1 MSNCRKGAKIHWVT
15 ALCLLISG
23 LALRVQALPYFHQT
37 GNTLLMSNG
46 NVQVTY
52 NLAAGTADF
61 YWSNSLKV
69 VNFYAGVGLSTG
81 YIKGTSYN
89 SWSYFVASSNQVV
102 VTSTGNGVPTMKQ
115 YFTLDQNDSF
125 LASVSVFGSN
135 LSANWMGPV
144 VVDTT
149 GGVNIGI
156 TNDNRALVVPFD
168 NDGFVRYN
176 AMPMN
181 SSAQGYE
188 VGAFYDNTSRNG
200 LVVGSVTHDT
210 WKTGIFFNGAHN
222 HLSLLNVFGGA
233 TAPSDVDPH
242 GFLTGNTISSPTVFV
257 GFGPDWRGT
266 MQNYAAENTNFVP
279 RLAWTNGVP
288 FGWNSWGVIQQNI
301 NYFDAIAVA
310 DDFHAHLTP
319 QNFQNN
325 GTVYINLD
333 SYWNNLTPQQL
344 QTFTAH
350 CHAQGQKAGIY
361 FGPFV
366 WFGSANN
373 ATNSLVTGSSTWHY
387 SDALL
392 RDQNG
397 NFQSVDGGLAMDPTH
412 PGTLAQINYYIN
424 LYTNWGFDYVKL
436 DFLSHGALEG
446 VHYNPAITTG
456 IQAYNYGM
464 QYVLNAIA
472 GRMFMSE
479 SIAPLFPYQ
488 YAHSRRISCDAETS
502 LIGDT
507 EYVMNSVS
515 YGWWLDNLYQ
525 FNDPDI
531 MVFGNGADTNEA
543 QSRLISGAVTGLML
557 GGDNLTSP
565 AGLAGAE
572 SCLTNAAID
581 AVARVGQTFLPVEG
595 NSGSSAENILVR
607 QDGSVWHLAVFNY
620 TAGATNITVNLSRAG
635 LPAGY
640 FTVNNLWDG
649 TTSAATNT
657 LSVSLNEKQSK
668 LFSLTT
674 RGPQNLVWNTNNNS
688 TWDNGASA
696 NWIIAS
702 NNQASVFITGDQ
714 VWFSDLPS
722 APTTVT
728 VSGTVQPAS
737 LTVASTNNSY
747 TFDGPGTL
755 ALSGTLT
762 KSGPSMLTLTAPVSI
777 SGPVQI
783 NGGTVYAGNFAFVN
797 ASSITITNDATLD
810 FAGGT
815 MGNGTPITVSGPGVG
830 GVGALYNS
838 SYETYDNVL
847 HITLAGDATFG
858 GSSRWDLGPG
868 STVTGP
874 HKLTINRGPGVYG
887 EWSGAALNNS
897 VGDIELLS
905 GKLGIKN
912 MGASFGNPAANF
924 IVDPGTELDFWTGE
938 PGYVKNFQVLSN
950 STFQILTGFT
960 NFYGNLALDNDVLFA
975 AYGGTGGNETFGG
988 AFILNGIVHF
998 MLGNGDFL
1006 FTNVISGPGG
1016 FVWDAYDHELIF
1028 RAANTYTGP
1037 TIIGD
1042 GLTLALAGNGSISQS
1057 SLIFF
1062 GGDSADNIALDASG
1076 RPDDTLTLA
1085 AGQTLGGVGTV
1096 SGRLTVQPGALVAPG
1111 GTNILLG
1118 ITNGASATGTLTAS
1132 SDVTLNGSVLM
1143 KLDGPGASDEITST
1157 TKINFGGTLSLAN
1170 ISGAP
1175 LASGNSFQ
1183 VFAAPVL
1190 NGSFSSIT
1198 PSTPGSGLLWD
1209 TAHLNAGVLSVV
1221 PAPGITGVKM
1231 SGANFTFTGTN
1242 GTPHANYLILTTT
1255 NLALPMINWTVMA
1268 TNSFDTGGNFHVTN
1282 SVGAGSNAR
1291 FYLVQPF

>member
-1 MSNCRKGAKIHWVT
+1 MSNSRKGSKVRWVAT
-15 ALCLLISG
+15 LCLLISG
-23 LALRVQALPYFHQT
+23 LALRVQAVPYFHQT
-37 GNTLLMSNG
+37 GTTLLMSNG
-46 NVQVTY
+46 NVKVTY

-61 YWSNSLKV
+61 YWSNSLKI

-89 SWSYFVASSNQVV
+89 SWSYLVVSSNQVV

-115 YFTLDQNDSF
+115 YFTFDQNDSF

-156 TNDNRALVVPFD
+156 TNDNRALIVPFD

-176 AMPMN
+176 AMPLN
-181 SSAQGYE
+181 SSAEGYE

-210 WKTGIFFNGAHN
+210 WKTGIFFDGENN

-233 TAPSDVDPH
+233 TSPWDVDPH
-242 GFLTGNTISSPTVFV
+242 GFLTSNTISSPTMFV
-257 GFGPDWRGT
+257 GFGPDWRVT

-279 RLAWTNGVP
+279 RLAWTSGVP
-288 FGWNSWGVIQQNI
+288 FGWNSWGVIQQYI
-301 NYFDAIAVA
+301 NYSDAITVA
-310 DDFHAHLTP
+310 DYFFTHLTP
-319 QNFQNN
+319 HNFENN
-325 GTVYINLD
+325 STVCINLD

-350 CHAQGQKAGIY
+350 CHAQGQKVGIY

-373 ATNSLVTGSSTWHY
+373 ATNTLVTGSSTWHY

-397 NFQSVDGGLAMDPTH
+397 NFESVDGGLAMDPTH

-446 VHYNPAITTG
+446 VHYNPSITTG

-464 QYVLNAIA
+464 QYVMNAIA

-502 LIGDT
+502 LIGNT

-557 GGDNLTSP
+557 DGDDLTS
-565 AGLAGAE
+565 ASGQAGAQ

-581 AVARVGQTFLPVEG
+581 AVARTGQTFLPLEG
-595 NSGSSAENILVR
+595 NSGSSAENVFVR
-607 QDGSVWHLAVFNY
+607 QDGPIWHLAVFNY

-635 LPAGY
+635 LPAGDY
-640 FTVNNLWDG
+640 TVNNLWDG
-649 TTSAATNT
+649 TSTVATGT
-657 LSVSLNEKQSK
+657 LPVSLNEKQSK

-674 RGPQNLVWNTNNNS
+674 RSPQNLVWKTNSNS
-688 TWDNGASA
+688 TWDTDTSA
-696 NWIIAS
+696 NWMILS
-702 NNQASVFITGDQ
+702 NSQPSVFITGDQ
-714 VWFSDLPS
+714 VLFGDAPN

-737 LTVASTNNSY
+737 LTVVSTNNSY

-762 KSGPSMLTLTAPVSI
+762 KSGPSMLTLTVPVNI
-777 SGPVQI
+777 TGPVQI

-810 FAGGT
+810 FGGGT

-838 SYETYDNVL
+838 SYETYDNL
-847 HITLAGDATFG
+847 LYITLAGDAVFG

-938 PGYVKNFQVLSN
+938 PGYAKNFQILSN
-950 STFQILTGFT
+950 STFQILIGFT

-975 AYGGTGGNETFGG
+975 AYGGAGGNETFGG

-1028 RAANTYTGP
+1028 KAANTYTGP
-1037 TIIGD
+1037 TVIGD
-1042 GLTLALAGNGSISQS
+1042 GLTLALAGSGSISQS

-1062 GGDSADNIALDASG
+1062 GGDSAENIALDASG

-1085 AGQTLGGVGTV
+1085 AGQTLGGIGTV

-1132 SDVTLNGSVLM
+1132 SDVALNGSVLM

-1183 VFAAPVL
+1183 LFAAPVL

-1255 NLALPMINWTVMA
+1255 NLALPIINWTVVA

-1291 FYLVQPF
+1291 FYSVQPF